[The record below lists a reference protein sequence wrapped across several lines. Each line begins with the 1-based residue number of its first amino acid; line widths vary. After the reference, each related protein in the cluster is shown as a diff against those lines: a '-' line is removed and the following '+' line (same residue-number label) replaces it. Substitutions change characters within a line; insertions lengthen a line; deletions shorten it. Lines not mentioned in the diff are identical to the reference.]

1 MMVKTVGRI
10 DVWATSA
17 DAAISA
23 SEGGEALGR
32 MSIWPTAAQARA
44 HKNRKPR
51 NLAITWAGGFTAGSV
66 SEDTAT
72 TTILGTLSATDPE
85 GGNIIFTIQSDA
97 DSKFSITGASLKL
110 ANALDYETATS
121 HSVTIRASDPSGA
134 YLDRTFTVTVTD
146 VVEGGYTGPLDIR
159 GDAVVAYSSARA
171 LSAAKRGTALYT
183 IREDA
188 GDTTQSFDSDA
199 VTGEA
204 PVAAITAFLNG
215 ANPFVATWDD
225 QSANAA
231 HVSNSAANQP
241 AFDLSVIPALK
252 SGANAYLTTSPT
264 LPSFSSIHAFFV
276 VSSSAGGRTIKPIDW
291 YSSGSGFITP
301 ILSPGITFAAGSID
315 FDNGSDDGANE
326 AGTTTGQW
334 LADSSPVIVELV
346 SSGGTPD
353 IFVNGQAVV
362 GTPYGNNVFG
372 PTGIITYIDVASFGS
387 GTADTFGWEELVYET
402 LTGGEATAIR
412 QNIAAYYGIT
422 LP

>member
-1 MMVKTVGRI
+1 MPARGARASASAGGGPPRLITAVTLSNDTFTGDAPDGTVVGTI
-10 DVWATSA
+10 TVTMSHGAFAGSLSLTGA
-17 DAAISA
+17 DAADFQLI
-23 SEGGEALGR
+23 G
-32 MSIWPTAAQARA
+32 
-44 HKNRKPR
+44 ND
-51 NLAITWAGGFTAGSV
+51 LATVGVLAGGSYDINIVATQNNINNSPFTQ
-66 SEDTAT
+66 
-72 TTILGTLSATDPE
+72 PE
-85 GGNIIFTIQSDA
+85 T
-97 DSKFSITGASLKL
+97 ITG
-110 ANALDYETATS
+110 
-121 HSVTIRASDPSGA
+121 SGG
-134 YLDRTFTVTVTD
+134 
-146 VVEGGYTGPLDIR
+146 GGYTGPLDIQ

-188 GDTTQSFDSDA
+188 GDTTQSFDSDE

-204 PVAAITAFLNG
+204 PVYAITAFLDG
-215 ANPFVATWDD
+215 ANGFVATWDD
-225 QSANAA
+225 QSANVA

-264 LPSFSSIHAFFV
+264 LPSLSSIHAFFV
-276 VSSSAGGRTIKPIDW
+276 VSSGAGGRTIKPIDW

-301 ILSPGITFAAGSID
+301 TLSPGVIFAAGSID

-326 AGTTTGQW
+326 AGITTGQW
-334 LADSSPVIVELV
+334 LVDSNPVIVELV

-353 IFVNGQAVV
+353 IFVNGQAVA

-387 GTADTFGWEELVYET
+387 GTADTFVWEELVYET
-402 LTGGEATAIR
+402 ITGGEATAIR